1 MVKKKINNIATRD
14 DLKNL
19 ATKDDLQEVRNEMAT
34 KDDLKRFATKE
45 DLQQTEQKFKNELW
59 EVEQKFEDKLEGTFR
74 KYRDDTLKGLDK
86 IMGELQTFREEQTI
100 HNAQHDRIDERLDR
114 LEEHTDLPALK

>member
-1 MVKKKINNIATRD
+1 MSKPKVNNLATRD

-19 ATKDDLQEVRNEMAT
+19 VTKDYLDKKLEAFATRDDLQEVRN
-34 KDDLKRFATKE
+34 
-45 DLQQTEQKFKNELW
+45 DLQQTGQKFKNELW
-59 EVEQKFEDKLEGTFR
+59 EVEQKFEDKLEKTFR

-86 IMGELQTFREEQTI
+86 VMGELETIRQEQTI

-114 LEEHTDLPALK
+114 LEEHTELPPIN